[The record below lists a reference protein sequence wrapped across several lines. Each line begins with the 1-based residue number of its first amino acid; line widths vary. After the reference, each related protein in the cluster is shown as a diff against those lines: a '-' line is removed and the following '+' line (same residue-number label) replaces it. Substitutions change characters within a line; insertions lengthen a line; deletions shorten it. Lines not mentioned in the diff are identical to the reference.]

1 MMLQIKATMC
11 NHMACTNE
19 IDIGQH
25 TVVLL
30 SSIKSLSTHR
40 AVLRVPVMTRIW
52 VNVSPPRASRHK
64 DDAHENE

>member
-25 TVVLL
+25 TIVRLV
-30 SSIKSLSTHR
+30 SIETLSTHR
-40 AVLRVPVMTRIW
+40 TVLRVPFMTRIW

-64 DDAHENE
+64 DDAYENE